1 MRGGTQ
7 LKPRVWVV
15 EAFQSPRPLRGGTV
29 LITHRHGDHLFQS
42 TRPLRGGTACVQR
55 LSPRRVISIHPPLA
69 GRDEIESDT
78 DCIG

>member
-15 EAFQSPRPLRGGTV
+15 EA
-29 LITHRHGDHLFQS
+29 FQS